1 VAVDPKSG
9 HGFVSSNPVVMFD
22 TTTLQPI
29 KSIQTEGSPDGLFY
43 EPFKQ
48 QIYILSHG
56 APNVTVINAS
66 DGSIAGTID
75 LGGAPEEGQSDGL
88 GHAYIDVESGDNVAV
103 VDCATLAVTGHY
115 DISASGT
122 GPAGLSVD
130 AKNRIIFS
138 YCRTPNVC
146 VILNADTGKVVTT
159 LPIGVG
165 CDAAEFNPDTLE
177 AFSSQGDG
185 TLTIIK
191 ENSPTDFA
199 VEQTVKT
206 KTGAKCSTLDLKT
219 GHIILTTADYAAPAT
234 RPAGQA
240 AGGGGPGGPGAGPGG
255 GGPGGPG
262 GAAGGGAGRRGGR
275 GGRGRGQIVAGSF
288 QLIEVGKE

>member
-1 VAVDPKSG
+1 
-9 HGFVSSNPVVMFD
+9 
-22 TTTLQPI
+22 
-29 KSIQTEGSPDGLFY
+29 
-43 EPFKQ
+43 
-48 QIYILSHG
+48 
-56 APNVTVINAS
+56 
-66 DGSIAGTID
+66 
-75 LGGAPEEGQSDGL
+75 
-88 GHAYIDVESGDNVAV
+88 VESGDNVAV

-122 GPAGLSVD
+122 GPAGLAMD

-146 VILNADTGKVVTT
+146 VILNADTGKVLTT

-185 TLTIIK
+185 TLTVIK

-206 KTGAKCSTLDLKT
+206 KTGAKCSTLDAKT
-219 GHIILTTADYAAPAT
+219 GHVILTTTDYMAPAT
-234 RPAGQA
+234 RPAGAA
-240 AGGGGPGGPGAGPGG
+240 AGGGPGGGPGGPGAGPGG
-255 GGPGGPG
+255 GGPG
-262 GAAGGGAGRRGGR
+262 AGRRGGR
-275 GGRGRGQIVAGSF
+275 GRGRGTPVPGSF
-288 QLIEVGKE
+288 QLIVVGKDATT

>member
-1 VAVDPKSG
+1 
-9 HGFVSSNPVVMFD
+9 
-22 TTTLQPI
+22 
-29 KSIQTEGSPDGLFY
+29 
-43 EPFKQ
+43 
-48 QIYILSHG
+48 
-56 APNVTVINAS
+56 VINAS

-191 ENSPTDFA
+191 ENSPTSFE
-199 VEQTVKT
+199 VEQTVQT
-206 KTGAKCSTLDLKT
+206 KSGGKCCTLDTKT
-219 GHIILTTADYAAPAT
+219 GHILVSAIEAAPAAAPVAAPT
-234 RPAGQA
+234 NGT
-240 AGGGGPGGPGAGPGG
+240 AGGDQQPGF
-255 GGPGGPG
+255 
-262 GAAGGGAGRRGGR
+262 RRGGR
-275 GGRGRGQIVAGSF
+275 GFGGPGLLDLIVIGR
-288 QLIEVGKE
+288 